1 MEKTLTIFAGINGAG
16 KSTLYRFKTSQEMGD
31 LGVRICPDEILEDF
45 GGDWSNRVDVFN
57 SGRIAINEM
66 DYCLEEGLSFN
77 WETTI
82 ISPFFLRLAERAKSC
97 GYKIDLHFIGVDD
110 VNQSLERIRKR
121 VLNGGHGIDANIVA
135 SRHKNQLNNMIEAFK
150 YVDNAIFYDN
160 SNTLKVVSVYF
171 DQGLHIYN
179 ENFEWVRALKKQFI
193 NVNEKVFKN

>member
-57 SGRIAINEM
+57 SGKIAINEM

-82 ISPFFLRLAERAKSC
+82 ISPFFLRLAERAKIC

-121 VLNGGHGIDANIVA
+121 VLSGGHGIDSNIVA

-171 DQGLHIYN
+171 DKGLHIYN

-193 NVNEKVFKN
+193 NINEKVFKN

>member
-57 SGRIAINEM
+57 SGKIAINEM
-66 DYCLEEGLSFN
+66 EYCLKEGLSFN

-82 ISPFFLRLAERAKSC
+82 ISPFFLRLAERAKIC

-121 VLNGGHGIDANIVA
+121 VLSGGHGIDSNIVA

-171 DQGLHIYN
+171 DKGLHIYN

-193 NVNEKVFKN
+193 NINEKVFKN

>member
-1 MEKTLTIFAGINGAG
+1 M
-16 KSTLYRFKTSQEMGD
+16 
-31 LGVRICPDEILEDF
+31 
-45 GGDWSNRVDVFN
+45 
-57 SGRIAINEM
+57 
-66 DYCLEEGLSFN
+66 
-77 WETTI
+77 
-82 ISPFFLRLAERAKSC
+82 
-97 GYKIDLHFIGVDD
+97 
-110 VNQSLERIRKR
+110 ERIRKR

-171 DQGLHIYN
+171 DKGLHIYN